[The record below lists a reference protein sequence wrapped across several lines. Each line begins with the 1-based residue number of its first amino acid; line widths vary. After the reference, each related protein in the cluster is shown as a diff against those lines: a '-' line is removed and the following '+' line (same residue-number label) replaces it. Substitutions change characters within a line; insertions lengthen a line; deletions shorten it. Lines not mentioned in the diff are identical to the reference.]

1 MNSRLLAT
9 KIRGNIFR
17 LQAAR
22 KSFINKACLFYGN
35 RLAPVVEFPAQSLPL
50 RVHLNENGF
59 MFTSITAVYQISDSS
74 TSACAF
80 ATHLLARTTTF
91 PKILECAFSNNLK
104 SRSVLIATARE
115 EHDFEI
121 FGSSI
126 KLIYLWRIRQ
136 LKW

>member
-1 MNSRLLAT
+1 MNSRLIAT

-17 LQAAR
+17 LQAVR
-22 KSFINKACLFYGN
+22 KSLINKACLFYGN

-80 ATHLLARTTTF
+80 ATHLLARSTTF

-104 SRSVLIATARE
+104 SRSVLIGYRKRRTRLW
-115 EHDFEI
+115 I
-121 FGSSI
+121 FWLVY
-126 KLIYLWRIRQ
+126 KTDQ
-136 LKW
+136 FMKNTTT

>member
-9 KIRGNIFR
+9 KIRGNIFC
-17 LQAAR
+17 LQAVR

-80 ATHLLARTTTF
+80 AMHLLARSTTF
-91 PKILECAFSNNLK
+91 PKIFESAFSNNLK
-104 SRSVLIATARE
+104 SRSVLIGYRKRRTRLW
-115 EHDFEI
+115 I
-121 FGSSI
+121 FWLVY
-126 KLIYLWRIRQ
+126 KTDQ
-136 LKW
+136 FMKNTTT

>member
-17 LQAAR
+17 LQAVR
-22 KSFINKACLFYGN
+22 KSFINKAYLFYGN

-80 ATHLLARTTTF
+80 ATHLLARSTTF

-104 SRSVLIATARE
+104 SRSVLIGYRKRRTRLW
-115 EHDFEI
+115 I
-121 FGSSI
+121 FWLVY
-126 KLIYLWRIRQ
+126 KTDQ
-136 LKW
+136 FMKNTTT

>member
-17 LQAAR
+17 LQAVR

-74 TSACAF
+74 TSARAF
-80 ATHLLARTTTF
+80 ATHLLARSTTF

-104 SRSVLIATARE
+104 SRSVLIGYRKRRTRLW
-115 EHDFEI
+115 I
-121 FGSSI
+121 FWLVYKTDQFI
-126 KLIYLWRIRQ
+126 KNTTT
-136 LKW
+136 